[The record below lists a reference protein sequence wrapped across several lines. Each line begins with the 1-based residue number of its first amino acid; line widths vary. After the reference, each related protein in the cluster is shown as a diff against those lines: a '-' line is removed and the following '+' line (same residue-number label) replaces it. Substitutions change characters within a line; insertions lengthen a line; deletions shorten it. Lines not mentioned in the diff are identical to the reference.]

1 MNSFVPNTLRRR
13 KSTTEGKASYIIR
26 FFNQYNMKVVDSDI
40 LCIPNIFPSKYAL
53 DEIVC
58 LFNSAKSSWYSRDCT
73 FYIRKHHLKLVTWT
87 KIAPK
92 KFFLTLCLV
101 TVFCSFYIAKH
112 WFERCRRSMQY
123 NINLSLKANTDV
135 CLEFRS
141 VFIENLIY

>member
-1 MNSFVPNTLRRR
+1 
-13 KSTTEGKASYIIR
+13 
-26 FFNQYNMKVVDSDI
+26 MKVVDSDI

-101 TVFCSFYIAKH
+101 TVFCSFYIATH